1 MKSRL
6 READCS
12 QTAFVEAWGDLRP
25 RASIRGESIT
35 ANPARPELQ
44 IALGGYSKPVRN
56 PRPSNQRLQPGARSQ
71 NAIQSP

>member
-1 MKSRL
+1 MKSQL
-6 READCS
+6 READCP
-12 QTAFVEAWGDLRP
+12 QTAFVEACGDLCP

-35 ANPARPELQ
+35 ATPASPELQ
-44 IALGGYSKPVRN
+44 IALKGYSKPVRN